1 MITKHMKTAVVT
13 ELAMETPCLP
23 PEDRTRLYTMLT
35 DTFAVEMRDALPDG
49 WKLRVLLRDGSTDA
63 PAAAADAKENWGAI
77 AAKMDEMAYTVSV
90 SLPIH
95 EMLVEGGSL
104 PAIRE
109 GLCYLLG
116 RLGTAVGESTGRIP
130 LVVSSFAYAK
140 NYRENQID
148 NARILPVIH

>member
-63 PAAAADAKENWGAI
+63 PAAAADAMENWGAI
-77 AAKMDEMAYTVSV
+77 ASALSDWAEQDMK
-90 SLPIH
+90 
-95 EMLVEGGSL
+95 
-104 PAIRE
+104 
-109 GLCYLLG
+109 
-116 RLGTAVGESTGRIP
+116 
-130 LVVSSFAYAK
+130 
-140 NYRENQID
+140 
-148 NARILPVIH
+148 